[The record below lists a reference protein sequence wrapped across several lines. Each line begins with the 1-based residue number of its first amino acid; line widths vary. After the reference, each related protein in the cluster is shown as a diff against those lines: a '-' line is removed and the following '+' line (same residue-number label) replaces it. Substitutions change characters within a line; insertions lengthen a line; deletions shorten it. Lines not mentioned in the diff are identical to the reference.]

1 MSIEAFSNIN
11 DAEKLKEKII
21 SFAKDFDRKEQN
33 YKSEIK
39 ILNEQIKSLR
49 DKLFG
54 RKTEKIYRDDGQI
67 DQRIGIE
74 CAVVILFRCRCKC
87 VRDSGNP

>member
-1 MSIEAFSNIN
+1 MTIEKFAHIN
-11 DAEKLKEKII
+11 DVEKLKEII
-21 SFAKDFDRKEQN
+21 LSVVKDFANREQN

-54 RKTEKIYRDDGQI
+54 KKTGDSQYQI
-67 DQRIGIE
+67 QV
-74 CAVVILFRCRCKC
+74 CLQKL
-87 VRDSGNP
+87 

>member
-1 MSIEAFSNIN
+1 MNIEAFADIN
-11 DAEKLKEKII
+11 EVEKLKEIVL
-21 SFAKDFDRKEQN
+21 SFVKDFDRKEQN

-54 RKTEKIYRDDGQI
+54 RKTEKIYRDDGQLSLLI
-67 DQRIGIE
+67 S
-74 CAVVILFRCRCKC
+74 L
-87 VRDSGNP
+87 NPNAPY